1 MYKFSLA
8 CLSSPLGGKRRSQ
21 ALLNPSTTLLSVL
34 VAIASVF
41 GVSAAHA
48 VDIGNL
54 PASYGQALHN
64 IPVEPPQLGWRAPD
78 ADDPS
83 APGGFDDTEDNGV
96 PDFSTIVQNAKGYQ
110 LNVFAANP
118 TNEVANVVGWI
129 DFNGDGMF
137 TPEEAAVQTIPPNTN
152 EVVKVRMVWPQLEGV
167 SSDFTGLSYAR
178 FRITTDVITPNDFVG
193 TFSDG
198 EVEDYEVF
206 IMPDAD
212 GDFIADDEDPDD
224 DNDRI
229 PDVVEGFTAD
239 SDGDG
244 ILDYLDAD
252 SDNDLLPDFFEVGP
266 NPQVPVDTDGDGI
279 PDFLDLD
286 SDNDQNPDSLLLN
299 ADLDGDGIAGDIEG
313 IGDPDGDGILNAL
326 DIDSDNDGILDSIE
340 TLSDTDG
347 DRIPN
352 FLDLDSDNDGVSDLI
367 EASNGVIDVTDL
379 DRDGD
384 GRLDPVLPH
393 GTNGLADTIET
404 EIDSGVTSFVLADSD
419 GDGIADFVD
428 LDSDSDGTPDII
440 ELQGV
445 DANND
450 SLVDLLLDSDGD
462 GLFDVID
469 IDSNPNSSDIDGDGI
484 IDEADIDF
492 LDGTDTDF
500 DGIVDS
506 MDPDSDGNGL
516 VDTAVGQFVLG
527 DQLPDSDA
535 DGIPDLQDAID
546 GPNDDDTNGNGANQL
561 LGNTGGNS
569 GLVQTGLSGGG
580 AGCTV
585 GSSKDPLL
593 LLLAIISLG
602 FLLRRRAARVSVK

>member
-1 MYKFSLA
+1 MYKFCFA
-8 CLSSPLGGKRRSQ
+8 CLSSTLSGKRRSQ
-21 ALLNPSTTLLSVL
+21 ALLNPSATTLSVL
-34 VAIASVF
+34 AAIASVF
-41 GVSAAHA
+41 GMSAAHA
-48 VDIGNL
+48 ADTGNL

-64 IPVEPPQLGWRAPD
+64 IPVAPPQLGWRAPD
-78 ADDPS
+78 DDDPNNP
-83 APGGFDDTEDNGV
+83 AGFDDSEDNGV
-96 PDFSTIVQNAKGYQ
+96 PDFSTIVQNVKGYE

-137 TPEEAAVQTIPPNTN
+137 TPEEAAVQTVPPNTI
-152 EVVKVRMVWPQLEGV
+152 EPTKIRMVWPLLEGV
-167 SSDFTGLSYAR
+167 SSDFTGQSYAR

-193 TFSDG
+193 TFADG

-212 GDFIADDEDPDD
+212 GDYIADDEDPDD

-244 ILDYLDAD
+244 ILDFLDAD

-266 NPQVPVDTDGDGI
+266 NPESPRDTDADGI
-279 PDFLDLD
+279 PDYLDLD

-299 ADLDGDGIAGDIEG
+299 QDLDGDGIAGDIEG
-313 IGDPDGDGILNAL
+313 IRDPDGDGILNAL
-326 DIDSDNDGILDSIE
+326 DIDSDNDGILDSVE

-347 DRIPN
+347 DGIPN

-367 EASNGVIDVTDL
+367 EASTGVIDVTDL

-384 GRLDPVLPH
+384 GRLDSYLPH
-393 GTNGLADTIET
+393 GENGLANTIET
-404 EIDSGVTSFVLADSD
+404 EIDSGVTSFLLADSD

-428 LDSDSDGTPDII
+428 LDSDSDGIPDIT
-440 ELQGV
+440 ELNGV

-450 SLVDLLLDSDGD
+450 SLVDMLLDSDGD

-492 LDGTDTDF
+492 LDGTDSDF
-500 DGIVDS
+500 DGIEDS
-506 MDPDSDGNGL
+506 RDPDRDGNGL

-546 GPNDDDTNGNGANQL
+546 GPNSDDTNGNGSNT
-561 LGNTGGNS
+561 LGIGGSNS
-569 GLVQTGLSGGG
+569 ALVQTGLSGGG
-580 AGCTV
+580 AGCTIG
-585 GSSKDPLL
+585 GSRDPLL
-593 LLLAIISLG
+593 LLLVLASAG
-602 FLLRRRAARVSVK
+602 FLLRRRTARVRVK